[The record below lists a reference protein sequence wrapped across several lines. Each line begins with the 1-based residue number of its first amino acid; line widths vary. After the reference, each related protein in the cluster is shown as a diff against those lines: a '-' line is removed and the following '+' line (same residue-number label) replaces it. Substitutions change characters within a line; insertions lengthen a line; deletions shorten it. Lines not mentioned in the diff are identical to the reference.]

1 MIKEVEVPYE
11 RFYEKEIHI
20 EKERDVPVEKR
31 VPKYIEW
38 VVENPRYVDNIVEID
53 EG

>member
-11 RFYEKEIHI
+11 WIYEKEIHI
-20 EKERDVPVEKR
+20 EKEREVHVEKII
-31 VPKYIEW
+31 PKYVER